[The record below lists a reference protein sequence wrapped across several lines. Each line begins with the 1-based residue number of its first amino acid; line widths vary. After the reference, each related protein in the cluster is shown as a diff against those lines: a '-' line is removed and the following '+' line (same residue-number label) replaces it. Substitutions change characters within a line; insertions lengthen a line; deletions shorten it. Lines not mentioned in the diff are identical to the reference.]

1 MSSLTLEGA
10 PPRAMPP
17 AFHLMVKPRG
27 AVCNLD
33 CTYCFYSRKED
44 LYEEGAS
51 FRMSDEV
58 LESFTRQYIE
68 AQRVPEVTFGWQGG
82 EPTLMGLDFFRK
94 AVAMQEK
101 YRKPGM
107 KIANALQTNGVLLDD
122 EWCRFLKEHQ
132 FLIGLSMDGPRELH
146 DAYRVDKGGKP
157 TFDKVY
163 RALKLLQRHGVD
175 FNILCVLNRVNADH
189 PLTVYRFFK
198 SEGVQF
204 IQFIPAVERIVRS
217 QARSEAECR
226 SERHSADASW
236 LTTNELVGSQ
246 ARSEAEC
253 RPERDSDE
261 RHSADASWLAT
272 NEVTE
277 WTVRAEQWG
286 QFLCSVFDEW
296 VRRDVG
302 RVFVQSFDVAL
313 QAWVGMEPSLCVHA
327 KTCGDCLAIEHNG
340 DLFSCDHYVD
350 PHYFLG
356 NVMEMPMTELVASPF
371 QRKFGRDKR
380 DTLPRYCRECPVLF
394 ACNGGCPKDRFIT
407 TPDGEPGLHY
417 LCAGYK
423 RFFTHVAPY
432 IRTMAELLHRGHPP
446 AAIMDILRRKEIGA
460 KHLSVTGGLS
470 PTNASPLPRVSRNAP
485 CPCGSGRKYKSCC
498 GT

>member
-1 MSSLTLEGA
+1 MTKRRDFIPMSALTLENA
-10 PPRAMPP
+10 PPKAMPP

-33 CTYCFYSRKED
+33 CTYCFYLRKED
-44 LYEEGAS
+44 LYDEGTS

-94 AVAMQEK
+94 AVALQEK

-122 EWCRFLKEHQ
+122 EWCRFLKEHK

-157 TFDKVY
+157 TFDKVH

-189 PLTVYRFFK
+189 PLKVYRFFK
-198 SEGVQF
+198 GEGVQF
-204 IQFIPAVERIVRS
+204 IQFIPAVERTP
-217 QARSEAECR
+217 
-226 SERHSADASW
+226 D
-236 LTTNELVGSQ
+236 GG
-246 ARSEAEC
+246 
-253 RPERDSDE
+253 
-261 RHSADASWLAT
+261 
-272 NEVTE
+272 VTA

-286 QFLCSVFDEW
+286 RFLCDVFDEW

-350 PHYFLG
+350 SDYFLG
-356 NVMEMPMTELVASPF
+356 NVTETPMTELVASPF

-423 RFFTHVAPY
+423 QFFTHVAPTM
-432 IRTMAELLHRGHPP
+432 RTMAELLNNGAPP
-446 AAIMDILRRKEIGA
+446 AAIMDILRQSGNWEIG
-460 KHLSVTGGLS
+460 KLGNRQQEDTS
-470 PTNASPLPRVSRNAP
+470 RVSRNAP
-485 CPCGSGRKYKSCC
+485 CPCGSGKKYKSCC
-498 GT
+498 GV

>member
-1 MSSLTLEGA
+1 MMKRSHFIPMSSLTLENA
-10 PPRAMPP
+10 PPKRMPP

-33 CTYCFYSRKED
+33 CTYCFYLRKED
-44 LYEEGAS
+44 LYDEGAS

-58 LESFTRQYIE
+58 LESFTRQYIA

-82 EPTLMGLDFFRK
+82 EPTLMGLEFFRK
-94 AVAMQEK
+94 AVAVQEK
-101 YRKPGM
+101 YRRPGM
-107 KIANALQTNGVLLDD
+107 KVANALQTNGVLLDD

-132 FLIGLSMDGPRELH
+132 FLVGLSLDGPRELH

-163 RALKLLQRHGVD
+163 RALKLLQKHGVE

-189 PLTVYRFFK
+189 PLRVYRFFK
-198 SEGVQF
+198 GEGVQF
-204 IQFIPAVERIVRS
+204 IQFIPAVERTP
-217 QARSEAECR
+217 
-226 SERHSADASW
+226 D
-236 LTTNELVGSQ
+236 GG
-246 ARSEAEC
+246 
-253 RPERDSDE
+253 
-261 RHSADASWLAT
+261 
-272 NEVTE
+272 VTA

-286 QFLCSVFDEW
+286 KFLCSVFDEW

-350 PHYFLG
+350 ADYFLG
-356 NVMEMPMTELVASPF
+356 NVMETPMTELVSSPF

-394 ACNGGCPKDRFIT
+394 ACNGGCPKDRFIP

-423 RFFTHVAPY
+423 QFFTHVAPY
-432 IRTMAELLHRGHPP
+432 MRTMAELLRCGSPP
-446 AAIMDILRRKEIGA
+446 AAIMDILRQREA
-460 KHLSVTGGLS
+460 
-470 PTNASPLPRVSRNAP
+470 PPRVARNAP
-485 CPCGSGRKYKSCC
+485 CPCGSGRKYKNCC
-498 GT
+498 GA